1 MNPHEKLLEKANK
14 VLGMEQTNEV
24 RALGEEQLR
33 NIIVASTREISEAKA
48 DLEANPKYQEVVE
61 NKKALSSGYSDL
73 KKLLNVKIQLAI
85 NTLQERGK

>member
-1 MNPHEKLLEKANK
+1 MNNQEKLLDKAAK
-14 VLGMEQTNEV
+14 VLGAEQTNEI

-48 DLEANPKYQEVVE
+48 ELEANPKYQELIE

-73 KKLLNVKIQLAI
+73 RKLLTVKIQLAV
-85 NTLQERGK
+85 NTLNEKGK